1 MKNGRP
7 NVWMA
12 HANLPMAANK
22 TIKPSAVRCS
32 IMIYYRFF
40 IFFWFS
46 TISFFSFTR
55 NLVVVVFFLGSS
67 SSSSPLAGSLKTRKG
82 TIAFHAGLVV
92 LIASS
97 FSVCVCVCVCVC
109 VWVCGWAAFILMD
122 SSDFAFFSVHF
133 FFLFFLFFFFFSGF
147 INVGRIVVLKNKRL
161 PWQPARVRAPLRSCG
176 VRAIDATTGRDWL
189 AKKKRLPVGR
199 RQDLAEQ
206 ILFGR
211 RFFSL
216 DDTQSGATVDRPSKT
231 RTNSQTIPCFFLS
244 TGFYWVL
251 LGFTGFY

>member
-1 MKNGRP
+1 
-7 NVWMA
+7 MA

-109 VWVCGWAAFILMD
+109 ECVSVWLGRF
-122 SSDFAFFSVHF
+122 HF
-133 FFLFFLFFFFFSGF
+133 DGLVGLCFLL
-147 INVGRIVVLKNKRL
+147 RPLLLLVLL
-161 PWQPARVRAPLRSCG
+161 VL
-176 VRAIDATTGRDWL
+176 L
-189 AKKKRLPVGR
+189 L
-199 RQDLAEQ
+199 
-206 ILFGR
+206 
-211 RFFSL
+211 
-216 DDTQSGATVDRPSKT
+216 
-231 RTNSQTIPCFFLS
+231 
-244 TGFYWVL
+244 L
-251 LGFTGFY
+251 LGFHQRRPHRRLEKQTVAMTTGAGPCAVEVLWGSSHRRNNRT